1 VGELCENRVRF
12 VIIAFLTYSFVTI
25 FFSKPN
31 PDNSPSLPQWPP
43 ASGTSMKYLQIG
55 NENGNSQSLFQL
67 KENFLTERS
76 EFWMNLREEFE
87 LSSWQKG
94 NAFKKE
100 FSLILFV
107 PLLFLLKI
115 IS

>member
-1 VGELCENRVRF
+1 MRFAIKTFLTHSF
-12 VIIAFLTYSFVTI
+12 VII

-31 PDNSPSLPQWPP
+31 PENSPSLPQWPS

-76 EFWMNLREEFE
+76 EFWIKLREDFE
-87 LSSWQKG
+87 LNSWQKG

-100 FSLILFV
+100 LSLILFV
-107 PLLFLLKI
+107 SLFFSLKI

>member
-1 VGELCENRVRF
+1 MAFLAYSF
-12 VIIAFLTYSFVTI
+12 VIIFLR
-25 FFSKPN
+25 KPN
-31 PDNSPSLPQWPP
+31 PDNLPSLPQWPT
-43 ASGTSMKYLQIG
+43 ATRTSLKYLQIG

-76 EFWMNLREEFE
+76 DFWIKLREEFK
-87 LSSWQKG
+87 LNSWQKG
-94 NAFKKE
+94 NAIKKE
-100 FSLILFV
+100 LSLILFV